1 MKYQETH
8 LDGFPHPLE
17 ELYAN
22 KLGVRSQESLNLSP
36 SGTITHEGSF
46 CSCFHKIC

>member
-17 ELYAN
+17 EVYAN
-22 KLGVRSQESLNLSP
+22 KLGVRSYESLNLSP
-36 SGTITHEGSF
+36 SGTIKSRRQF
-46 CSCFHKIC
+46 LLLFS